1 MVLEIFDQKLLILIF
16 LKKIGIIIIE
26 KTKRRIYSM
35 TVIVR
40 ITLTKDEVEEYR
52 KCWKECNPGDIS
64 DEEIKDDFLEW
75 FWADK
80 HKYLCS
86 ADINCDIL
94 EG

>member
-16 LKKIGIIIIE
+16 LKKIGIINIE
-26 KTKRRIYSM
+26 KKNRRMYM
-35 TVIVR
+35 TVTVR
-40 ITLTKDEVEEYR
+40 IVLTRDEVEEYR
-52 KCWKECNPGDIS
+52 KEWKECNPGNIS

-80 HKYLCS
+80 HEYLCS